1 MVSFFFFLNSFPHQ
15 SSRHISL
22 LFPISPSLFF
32 SLLLLFFQ
40 QFSFLL
46 TILLPHYSHVIIT
59 INLSPCFTLFLPIFF
74 SFKVVITLFTHFSS
88 IQTMFCLQKNVIV
101 LFLYFNGFFF
111 FSYNFALG
119 LWVFVQWW
127 LYTMDLNPLKSFFYF
142 FIGFCFIFLAKYLQ
156 RYWPL

>member
-101 LFLYFNGFFF
+101 LFLYLNGFFYF
-111 FSYNFALG
+111 IL
-119 LWVFVQWW
+119 
-127 LYTMDLNPLKSFFYF
+127 FFYF
-142 FIGFCFIFLAKYLQ
+142 LQLCSWFMSFCAVVALHYGFEPLKILFLFFHRFLFYFFG
-156 RYWPL
+156 

>member
-1 MVSFFFFLNSFPHQ
+1 VVSFFFFLNSFPHQ

-74 SFKVVITLFTHFSS
+74 FFFKVVITSFTHLSS

-101 LFLYFNGFFF
+101 LFLYFNGFFYF
-111 FSYNFALG
+111 IFIFISCNFALG
-119 LWVFVQWW
+119 L
-127 LYTMDLNPLKSFFYF
+127 
-142 FIGFCFIFLAKYLQ
+142 
-156 RYWPL
+156 